1 MKEVYDKIT
10 VLIVEYIKYGDS
22 DCRLVQ
28 WQIFS
33 SDYLGIVIIV
43 AVDLFHAFNNW
54 FIEQKNELLKSFGG
68 RSIWM

>member
-28 WQIFS
+28 RQIFS

-54 FIEQKNELLKSFGG
+54 FI
-68 RSIWM
+68 